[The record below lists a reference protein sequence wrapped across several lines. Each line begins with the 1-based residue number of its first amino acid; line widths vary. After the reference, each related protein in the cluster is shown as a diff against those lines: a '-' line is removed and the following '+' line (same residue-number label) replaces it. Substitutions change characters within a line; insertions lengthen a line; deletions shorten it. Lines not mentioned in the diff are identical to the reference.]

1 MNKRKRVARLKQ
13 RQNKKRFEALQR
25 TSALGEPTVE
35 TRRIRSAVSNV
46 KEASPQGLA
55 TTKSPK
61 RTKIVEKVEV
71 EATLKVEPQT
81 EEIESSDTPE
91 ITTKSS
97 EKSSPDKSENVD
109 QPETPA
115 KEKPKRTR
123 ATSKKSVE
131 EEKPKRARST
141 VKKTGDA

>member
-13 RQNKKRFEALQR
+13 RQNKKRFEALGR
-25 TSALGEPTVE
+25 TSDLGEPTVL
-35 TRRIRSAVSNV
+35 TRRVRSAVSNV

>member
-25 TSALGEPTVE
+25 ASDLVEPTVQ
-35 TRRIRSAVSNV
+35 TRRLRSAVSNV

-61 RTKIVEKVEV
+61 RTRIAEKVEV
-71 EATLKVEPQT
+71 EAALKVEPQT
-81 EEIESSDTPE
+81 EEIESSDTSE
-91 ITTKSS
+91 ITNTSS
-97 EKSSPDKSENVD
+97 QKSSPDKSENVK
-109 QPETPA
+109 QSEPPA

-123 ATSKKSVE
+123 ATSKKSTE
-131 EEKPKRARST
+131 EEKPKRDRST
-141 VKKTGDA
+141 AKKTGDA